1 MKKNNHKKI
10 SVFKADIEGAAL
22 PVLKQM
28 ILNKIY
34 PDQIIVEFERPKKDM
49 PKIKAFFD
57 DVSSL
62 RLRLKEIGYNEYLL
76 PRHKAKYFALEMLFV
91 KKNKINYERN

>member
-1 MKKNNHKKI
+1 MEKNNHKKI

-22 PVLKQM
+22 PVLNQM

-34 PDQIIVEFERPKKDM
+34 TEQIIVEFERPKKNM
-49 PKIKAFFD
+49 LKINTFFK

-62 RLRLKEIGYNEYLL
+62 RSKLDGLGYEEYLL
-76 PRHKAKYFALEMLFV
+76 PRKKAKYYALEMLFV
-91 KKNKINYERN
+91 KKTLSHGGN